1 METSDLLEKYL
12 REKCLKEE
20 TSYTDI
26 TLDDYDINGSVIELT
41 YSYKPNY
48 DWAKNA
54 KDYISYDNTMKI
66 YLLDYITWVY
76 NKCNLKG

>member
-1 METSDLLEKYL
+1 METRDLLEKFL
-12 REKCLKEE
+12 REKILKEE

-26 TLDDYDINGSVIELT
+26 VLDDYEINGSVIKLT

-48 DWAKNA
+48 DWN
-54 KDYISYDNTMKI
+54 KDYISYDNTLEV

-76 NKCNLKG
+76 TKCNIKG